1 MWELEAIAK
10 ANYTTE
16 EDRKRVSEEKIEAVQ
31 KRIRRMAEKEKVEK
45 DEVKELMKELE
56 EL

>member
-10 ANYTTE
+10 ANYATE
-16 EDRKRVSEEKIEAVQ
+16 EDRKRVSEEKIVAVQ